1 MVSCSG
7 VVWSETLDIF
17 RTIGILFYFKLSI
30 WSPVIGINGNSSSI
44 CFEEER
50 NALLQLRQ
58 SVSDPSHV
66 LSSWNGEDCCRWI
79 GVTCNRA
86 NGHVVKLQITSV
98 NENPLP
104 TAGESWLDGYY
115 DDSFPR
121 VFSTAGELTP
131 SLLNL
136 RYLSYLDLSGISF
149 EHAYMPKFIGSMK
162 QLRYLDL
169 SDSFQFA
176 IVPHEWGNLTELEVL
191 DLHGYYHPGAVDDF
205 QWLSHLQALK
215 YLDMSGIHVNKSG
228 DFMQV
233 ISALPYLSH
242 LSLSNCGLYNFH
254 LSFDCLANSTALH
267 LEYLD
272 LSMNSLE
279 GPIPSI
285 PFQNMTSLRHLY
297 LFSNSFNSLVP
308 RWFNSLRSLVNLNL
322 ADNLLQSIEG
332 GLFSFLREHTF
343 LESLCLNVNELHEEI
358 FSVEGSSSGLIG
370 ENFKQLRIGKNM
382 LQGTLPDWLFHLKNL
397 TVLDLSYNQ
406 LHGIIPSPYD
416 WVCLRVLL
424 LSVNQLTGNILDA
437 FGRLQVLSIL
447 DLSNN
452 LLNGTIPQSLGQ
464 LQYLFSLDLSAN
476 SLRGTISKIHFSNLS
491 KLQIL
496 DISNNHLAIEVDSD
510 WIPPFNLHGSIPTSI
525 CEMEQLYDLHLG
537 RNELVGEIPTCW
549 KESPKSL
556 LDISSNKL
564 SGVIPSSL
572 GNLIRL
578 TSLHLNNNKLQGG
591 IPVTIKYCRNLR
603 ILDLG
608 ENKIAS
614 SVPHWIGPSFP
625 LLQILRLRENMFN
638 GSIPSQLCLLSA
650 LQILD
655 MAVNNMTGTIPN
667 CLGHM
672 KGLKLNKSIDE
683 GNSLASPDIPTTDW
697 TQEHVEQ
704 VVKGV
709 DLDYTTLDLKLMVNL
724 DLSSNKLVGP
734 ILRELTLL
742 SGLRGLNLS
751 RNFLS
756 GGIPTMIGDMRLL
769 ESLDLLN
776 NHLSGTIP
784 QSFSAFISLSKLD
797 LSHNNFTG
805 PIPKGNQIQTLDDPS
820 IYADNPL
827 LCGDPL
833 QKKCPKAEAPRAP
846 KEVANE
852 EGKLEKVMF
861 YIVIML
867 GFAIGFWAVV
877 GSLVYKKNWRQVYF
891 NFVDR
896 KVDMVYVI
904 VAVKAAEL
912 RRRLR
917 RV

>member
-1 MVSCSG
+1 
-7 VVWSETLDIF
+7 
-17 RTIGILFYFKLSI
+17 
-30 WSPVIGINGNSSSI
+30 
-44 CFEEER
+44 
-50 NALLQLRQ
+50 
-58 SVSDPSHV
+58 
-66 LSSWNGEDCCRWI
+66 
-79 GVTCNRA
+79 
-86 NGHVVKLQITSV
+86 
-98 NENPLP
+98 
-104 TAGESWLDGYY
+104 
-115 DDSFPR
+115 
-121 VFSTAGELTP
+121 
-131 SLLNL
+131 
-136 RYLSYLDLSGISF
+136 
-149 EHAYMPKFIGSMK
+149 MPKFIGSMK

-285 PFQNMTSLRHLY
+285 PFQNMTSLQHLY

-424 LSVNQLTGNILDA
+424 LSVNQLTGNIPDA

-510 WIPPFNLHGSIPTSI
+510 WIPPFNLQYMGMVSCKFGTEFPRWIRTQAGLTRISLSNASISGPIPKDIDLAMPHLTILNLNDNLLSGSIPTSI

-655 MAVNNMTGTIPN
+655 MAVNNLTGTIPN

-769 ESLDLLN
+769 ESLDLSN

-867 GFAIGFWAVV
+867 GFATGFWAVV